1 MDCKISQFLI
11 ALLYQQIYLYIY
23 VKSLNSRFEIDF
35 LEDATEIFRAIAH
48 PIRIT
53 IIDLLKDNIK
63 LSVTEIHRELGI
75 EQAIAS
81 HHLRILKDKKILI
94 ADRDGKNTF
103 YSLKSPYYT
112 EIIHSMESLFPN
124 VK

>member
-1 MDCKISQFLI
+1 M
-11 ALLYQQIYLYIY
+11 
-23 VKSLNSRFEIDF
+23 KSLESRFGIDF
-35 LEDATEIFRAIAH
+35 LEDATEILRAVAH

-53 IIDLLKDNIK
+53 IIDLLKENTK
-63 LSVTEIHRELGI
+63 LSVTEIHKELSI

-81 HHLRILKDKKILI
+81 HHLRILKDKNVLN

-103 YSLKSPYYT
+103 YSLKSSYYSQ
-112 EIIHSMESLFPN
+112 IIDAMELLLPE